1 MLILI
6 SMKNLFQLIFTTFFI
21 VIFIFS
27 KQVFSQSG
35 GVARVSDEW
44 NVPLNFAWSGGL
56 DAAQYNELDMNL
68 DGVMDLLVFDRR
80 GNRKMCFINEGVEGE
95 ISYTYQ
101 PSYAQLLPDLF
112 EWARLVDYDYDGK
125 MDIFTYSP
133 GYASMMVYHNISDAE
148 LKFQRVVY
156 PYLTSLQG
164 GGYVNIFVTSA
175 DYPGIVDVDN
185 DGDLDILSFWGL
197 GSFMEM
203 HQNMSMEKYGVP
215 DSLDFEQTTFCWGQ
229 FAESDE
235 SNVLYL
241 DTCLNNTVVP
251 RASEPRAERHT
262 GSTLLFAD
270 LNNNGQHDLVLG
282 DVDFPGL
289 FALYNDGTNQLA
301 HIGSIDTLFPSVNEP
316 VLLYAMP
323 VASLIDV
330 NNDGLRDLLVGV
342 FDPGLIT
349 SRNHQSSWLYLNVG
363 SNQSPVFELE
373 TKAFLQEKMIDRG
386 SGAYPVLSDVD
397 GDGLTDLL
405 IGNYG
410 YYSYSYYQNS
420 FLHSVYYARIGYY
433 KNVGT
438 AQNPSFQLWEEDFGK
453 LGHLNLTG
461 LMPTLGD
468 LDGDGDADMLV
479 GKADGQLL
487 EVINEGDGNFTVAS
501 ENYAGIDVGEYS
513 APQLFDLDKDGKPDL
528 IVGER
533 AGNLNYFKNVSSN
546 EIPEFQHVT
555 DSLGKV
561 NVTDYN
567 LSYDGY
573 STPCFFRKDNGETG
587 LLSGSEQG
595 EVFYFTN
602 IDNNLDGR
610 FELNANLAEL
620 IDTTDVNFDRGMR
633 TAVAIAH
640 MNHDDSWQLFLGN
653 YSGGLELFNGI
664 AGVTSPVAQ
673 VDEMSALTFKPNPA
687 SGQVRIT
694 GLENANS
701 DMVISAISMEG
712 RQLPLSYMVENHKTI
727 VVDISRLKQG
737 IYLLNVVRG
746 NQRQWG
752 KLVVW
757 P

>member
-1 MLILI
+1 MLI
-6 SMKNLFQLIFTTFFI
+6 SMKNLNQFIFAASFVIMLIF
-21 VIFIFS
+21 S
-27 KQVFSQSG
+27 GQVFSQSG
-35 GVARVSDEW
+35 GVAGVSDEW
-44 NVPLNFAWSGGL
+44 NIPLDFAWSGGI

-95 ISYTYQ
+95 ISYTYR

-133 GYASMMVYHNISDAE
+133 GYASMMVYHNISDTE

-241 DTCLNNTVVP
+241 DTCLNTARIPDIVTP
-251 RASEPRAERHT
+251 PGERHT
-262 GSTLLFAD
+262 GSTLLFTD
-270 LNNNGQHDLVLG
+270 LDNNGLHDLVLG

-289 FALYNDGTNQLA
+289 FALYNDGTNDLA
-301 HIGSIDTLFPSVNEP
+301 HIGSIDTLFPTLNEP

-323 VASLIDV
+323 AASLIDV
-330 NNDGLRDLLVGV
+330 NNDGLGDLLVGV

-349 SRNHQSSWLYLNVG
+349 SRNSKSSWLYLNVG
-363 SNQSPVFELE
+363 TNQVPVFELE

-386 SGAYPVLSDVD
+386 SGAYPVLFDVD
-397 GDGLTDLL
+397 GDGFTDLL

-438 AQNPSFQLWEEDFGK
+438 PQQASFQLWNRDFGN

-461 LMPTLGD
+461 LIPTLGD

-487 EVINEGDGNFTVAS
+487 EVINEGDGNYTVVS
-501 ENYAGIDVGEYS
+501 ENYAGIDVGDYS
-513 APQLFDLDKDGKPDL
+513 APQLFDLDKDGKLDL
-528 IVGER
+528 VIGER
-533 AGNLNYFKNVSSN
+533 AGNLNYYKNVSSGKM
-546 EIPEFQHVT
+546 PEFQFVT

-573 STPCFFRKDNGETG
+573 STPCFFSKDNGETG
-587 LLSGSEQG
+587 LISGSEHG
-595 EVFYFTN
+595 DLYYFTQ
-602 IDNNLDGR
+602 IDNNLEGR
-610 FELNANLAEL
+610 FEQSTQLAEL
-620 IDTTDVNFDRGMR
+620 VDTTDVNFDRGLR
-633 TAVAIAH
+633 TAAALGH
-640 MNHDDSWQLFLGN
+640 MNNDNSWQLFVGN
-653 YSGGLELFNGI
+653 YSGGLELFNGK
-664 AGVTSPVAQ
+664 AEVTSRVARAN
-673 VDEMSALTFKPNPA
+673 EMSALNLIPNPT
-687 SGQVRIT
+687 SSQVRIS
-694 GLENANS
+694 GLDNVRE
-701 DMVISAISMEG
+701 DIKVSAISMEG
-712 RQLPLSYMVENHKTI
+712 RQLELTYRYENQKTI

-737 IYLLNVVRG
+737 IYLLNVIQG
-746 NQRQWG
+746 NKHRWG